1 MAALD
6 AHVRH
11 TALTS
16 EAVHEPLRSNE
27 IDPLMETVG
36 VLLAS
41 VIEHVCFAGGA
52 VSCAWRATS
61 MLHGRSGRGRDFSPV
76 QGEFEASAPEAT
88 KMYMALVYPMF
99 FRLLAAFVM
108 IWDCQVAILN
118 TTEMLVATMQFVAL
132 SAAVEGV
139 KVVDGLHKRKVV
151 FLAMT
156 AGLALKIGARSI
168 MCFYFGTD
176 PRALRML

>member
-16 EAVHEPLRSNE
+16 EEVHEPFRSKE
-27 IDPLMETVG
+27 MSPLMETVG
-36 VLLAS
+36 ILLAS
-41 VIEHVCFAGGA
+41 VMEHVCFAWGA

-61 MLHGRSGRGRDFSPV
+61 MLYGRSSRDRDFSPV
-76 QGEFEASAPEAT
+76 QGGFEASAPEAT

-108 IWDCQVAILN
+108 IWDRQVTILN

-132 SAAVEGV
+132 SAAIGGAT
-139 KVVDGLHKRKVV
+139 VVDGLRKRKVV
-151 FLAMT
+151 FLAM
-156 AGLALKIGARSI
+156 AVGLALKMGARGI
-168 MCFYFGTD
+168 MCLYFGTD